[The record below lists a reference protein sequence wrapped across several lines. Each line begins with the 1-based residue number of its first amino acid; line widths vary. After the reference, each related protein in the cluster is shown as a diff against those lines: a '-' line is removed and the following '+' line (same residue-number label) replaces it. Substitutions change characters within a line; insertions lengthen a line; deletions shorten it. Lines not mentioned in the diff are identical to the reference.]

1 MRCSCHALRSKYL
14 VAARR
19 RPFSTQHRAAAPRS
33 YHFPFEDAELVL
45 TDSYVTPNVETES
58 VKDFWDAIMKFSTEP
73 ESFQL
78 GQNVPSESFADK
90 SSDEKLAFAQQLL
103 KGAVRSGKEQG
114 DLLPSLYARKCCELY
129 EILDKTERARFMKLL
144 GTEFGVD
151 RNRVLKAASAYTNE
165 VNDKVNVKAQQDLR
179 EAMIPACERFFAHI
193 NQLPGGM
200 KFLVHMR
207 QDILE
212 IMQTDNS
219 PALRLVNDWLKQQLQ
234 GWFGIGNLDLERIS
248 WSTSANV
255 LEKIMKYEAV
265 HEVPGWDSLKQRLGT
280 GRLCYSFFH
289 RAMPHEP
296 LTFVH
301 VALTQEIADNVQD
314 ILNDPSPGLPHA
326 DEYTTAIFYSI
337 SSSQRGLSGVD
348 LGNFLIKRVVKEIQ
362 KHVPS
367 VTTFCTLSPIPN
379 FRHWLNTQL
388 NNVLT
393 NFEHG
398 AVDPGL
404 SSLILD
410 DETDELSAL
419 YGVPK
424 DSQLIKRL
432 QKSLNDDD
440 SWLTDSRQLNLLKPI
455 LLRLCGRYLLV
466 EKKRTFAYDPVAN
479 FHIRNGA
486 CVHRI
491 NWLADTSAKGLRQ
504 SFGIMANYNYVL
516 PQVERNNQ
524 QYLLD
529 GTISIITHPNNSV
542 DDDNFITSPDPSL
555 IWAVQQLVS
564 VTESGTPGY
573 SSLAF
578 RAGAS
583 LPPGTHSSKV
593 RYVRAPGEAV
603 RRRFKKA
610 RAEDAGIGLAG
621 IAKDKDRSK
630 L

>member
-1 MRCSCHALRSKYL
+1 MFFYGNA
-14 VAARR
+14 
-19 RPFSTQHRAAAPRS
+19 
-33 YHFPFEDAELVL
+33 DLVL
-45 TDSYVTPNVETES
+45 TDSYVTPSVETES
-58 VKDFWDAIMKFSTEP
+58 VKNFWDAIMKFSTEP

-78 GQNVPSESFADK
+78 GQNVPSDSFAEK
-90 SSDEKLAFAQQLL
+90 TSEEKLATAQQLL

-129 EILDKTERARFMKLL
+129 EILHKTERAQFLKLL
-144 GTEFGVD
+144 GNEFGVD
-151 RNRVLKAASAYTNE
+151 RNSVVKAASAFIAHAMKQH
-165 VNDKVNVKAQQDLR
+165 NDKVNVKAQQDLR
-179 EAMIPACERFFAHI
+179 DAMIPGCERFFAHI

-234 GWFGIGNLDLERIS
+234 GWFGIGNLELERIS

-314 ILNDPSPGLPHA
+314 ILNDPSPGHTHA

-393 NFEHG
+393 NYENG
-398 AVDPGL
+398 AVQPGL
-404 SSLILD
+404 SNLVLD
-410 DETDELSAL
+410 AEADEVASF

-424 DSQLIKRL
+424 DSELIKRL
-432 QKSLNDDD
+432 QKSLNDD
-440 SWLTDSRQLNLLKPI
+440 SWLTDARQLELLKPI

-491 NWLADTSAKGLRQ
+491 NWLADTSANGLRQ

-529 GTISIITHPNNSV
+529 GTVSIISYPNNSV
-542 DDDNFITSPDPSL
+542 DDGNFITSPDPSL

-564 VTESGTPGY
+564 VDESGASGY
-573 SSLAF
+573 STLAS
-578 RAGAS
+578 RAGA
-583 LPPGTHSSKV
+583 LAYGIHTSKV

-610 RAEDAGIGLAG
+610 RGEDPGIGLAG
-621 IAKDKDRSK
+621 ITKDKDRSM